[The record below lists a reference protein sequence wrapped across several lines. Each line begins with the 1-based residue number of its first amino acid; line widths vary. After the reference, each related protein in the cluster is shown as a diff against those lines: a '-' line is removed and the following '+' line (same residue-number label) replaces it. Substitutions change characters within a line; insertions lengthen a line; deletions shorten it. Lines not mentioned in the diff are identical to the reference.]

1 MSSRFGEG
9 DCRGSAMPLP
19 VRPPEPFRY
28 GAREGSGAP
37 AFAGVTDHGES
48 LGLLIQHLELR
59 FRGCAVVDRRHVFR
73 AGGEH
78 HEGVD
83 PGAEHHIG
91 VQSTSVTG
99 IPLAELGLP
108 ILLCQ

>member
-1 MSSRFGEG
+1 
-9 DCRGSAMPLP
+9 MPPP

-28 GAREGSGAP
+28 GTREGSGAP
-37 AFAGVTDHGES
+37 AFAGVTVQNDRN
-48 LGLLIQHLELR
+48 LLIQHLEMR